1 MCDKE
6 VCDKVVCDKVV
17 CGGGGGGDE
26 EEATRRRRS
35 GIQNRKQEPH
45 TKIWGKKYKYIMI
58 DMHK

>member
-1 MCDKE
+1 
-6 VCDKVVCDKVV
+6 V

-45 TKIWGKKYKYIMI
+45 TKMWEKNKYIMI